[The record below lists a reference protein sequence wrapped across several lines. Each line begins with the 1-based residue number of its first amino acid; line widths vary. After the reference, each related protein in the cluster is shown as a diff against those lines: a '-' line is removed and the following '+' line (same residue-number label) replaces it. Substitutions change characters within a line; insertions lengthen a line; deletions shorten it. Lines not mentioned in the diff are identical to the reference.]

1 LLKKFRGLKKVFI
14 KVVKKR
20 DVTRGDRDSGEPVKP
35 IETVEKTVDYVNLAV
50 AIGFLLIIL
59 AAAFYAQGMEKPWV
73 TASEALLTA
82 FTGGAGL
89 VIGALLGEST
99 GATTTPE
106 K

>member
-1 LLKKFRGLKKVFI
+1 MFVKTVRKKET
-14 KVVKKR
+14 
-20 DVTRGDRDSGEPVKP
+20 TRVSRDSGATNEPEKT
-35 IETVEKTVDYVNLAV
+35 IETEEKNVDYVNLSV

-59 AAAFYAQGMEKPWV
+59 AAAFYAKGIPWD
-73 TASEALLTA
+73 TASDALLTA

-99 GATTTPE
+99 GASPAPE